1 MCIVRVAVIESN
13 GQYLVRP
20 AVVFLSKTQG
30 DTFRLINRTTQ
41 TLTLSAIGTSPF
53 EASLSTP
60 VNIGS
65 GDRRDLPLAPSPVGS
80 FSYRVEVG
88 EGRVVAQGN
97 SDPVIIIDDP

>member
-1 MCIVRVAVIESN
+1 MAIVRVAVIESN

-20 AVVFLSKTQG
+20 AVVFLSKTEG

-53 EASLSTP
+53 EASLSMP
-60 VNIGS
+60 VSIGS
-65 GDRRDLPLAPSPVGS
+65 GARGDLPLASKPSGS

-88 EGRVVAQGN
+88 AGRVVAQGN